1 MNFTYVNEDTEV
13 ISNTNEEKIQSVI
26 DQGIFQT
33 LGAVPNSKKN
43 TKRAIPQALE
53 SSIESAQLPIKRVR
67 LAHAKNENTIDQAG
81 AATTCGVSVGPIVIA
96 APTDISPPSKTQ
108 VMFAK
113 NEGGI
118 RRIYVDRGAIGT
130 SVPSAIPGPITWRRI
145 YEER

>member
-1 MNFTYVNEDTEV
+1 MKDTGV
-13 ISNTNEEKIQSVI
+13 VCNTNDEKPQSII
-26 DQGIFQT
+26 DQGMFQT
-33 LGAVPNSKKN
+33 LGAVPISKKN
-43 TKRAIPQALE
+43 TKRAIPRALE
-53 SSIESAQLPIKRVR
+53 SSIESAQLPTKRVR
-67 LAHAKNENTIDQAG
+67 LAHAENENTINRAG
-81 AATTCGVSVGPIVIA
+81 AATTCGVSVGPTVIS